1 MPTTH
6 RHWPVLA
13 ALITISIWTSFIVV
27 ARASASH
34 HLLPLDILAAR
45 VVGAGLLLLPY
56 VIWQRRK
63 RPAPAP
69 GAQRLAF
76 GGWSPLPWLPT
87 LAVGVLAG
95 FLYSGLA
102 YTGFFYAPATHAS
115 VLLPGALPFWTTLLS
130 VWWLKE
136 KLPSQ
141 RWVGLGLIL
150 AGALLV
156 GSKSLSWSG
165 DDPVWIGHVFFLCA
179 SLTWSTYGVVV
190 RRYQLNAIDATT
202 ALTMTAVFIYLPAYA
217 IAVGLFDVPSHF
229 SQAPWREIVFQGI
242 YQGWGTLVIAGITFN
257 TMVKHYGPVRT
268 TMMTALVPGLS
279 ALSAVLWLG
288 EPMTPVLLGGLALVT
303 TGILLG
309 ALQRSPKT

>member
-1 MPTTH
+1 M
-6 RHWPVLA
+6 
-13 ALITISIWTSFIVV
+13 
-27 ARASASH
+27 
-34 HLLPLDILAAR
+34 
-45 VVGAGLLLLPY
+45 
-56 VIWQRRK
+56 
-63 RPAPAP
+63 
-69 GAQRLAF
+69 
-76 GGWSPLPWLPT
+76 
-87 LAVGVLAG
+87 
-95 FLYSGLA
+95 
-102 YTGFFYAPATHAS
+102 
-115 VLLPGALPFWTTLLS
+115 
-130 VWWLKE
+130 
-136 KLPSQ
+136 
-141 RWVGLGLIL
+141 
-150 AGALLV
+150 
-156 GSKSLSWSG
+156 
-165 DDPVWIGHVFFLCA
+165 
-179 SLTWSTYGVVV
+179 VV